1 MAAKRV
7 LLRTLAAALAGIGLL
22 AVAVGVNTVRS
33 GSRQL
38 QVAPA
43 PVLAIDEAAVA
54 GRLAE
59 SLRFMTISDAANADA
74 NAEEFAK
81 LHEHLK
87 ASFPR
92 VHAALKRE
100 EVGSHALLY
109 TWQGSDP
116 KAAPVMW
123 MAHQDVVPVAPGTEK
138 DWQQPPFS
146 GVVADGFIWGRGSWD
161 DKGNLYSQL
170 EAIEM
175 LLASGFQPKRTIYLA
190 YGADE
195 EVGGTRG
202 AVPIAALLKSRGVKL
217 DYVLDEGLL
226 VLQGMV
232 PGLEPPAAMIGMAEK
247 GYASYK
253 LELSTAPGHSSMPPQ
268 QTAIG
273 MMSKALA
280 NLEAKQMPVHLQGL
294 PQTSFEILA
303 PEMKGFNRVA
313 LSNFWLF
320 SPLLERMLVQTPSV
334 NALMRTTTALTVVN
348 AGVKD
353 NVLPGS
359 ASAIV
364 NFRLL
369 PGDTLADVK
378 DHMRKA
384 IGNDA
389 VRISDATT
397 YNAEATRVAP
407 VDGVAYGIV
416 NRTVREILPDA
427 VVAPSLMIAAT
438 DSRHFDALSDNILK
452 FSPVRAKPED
462 LPRFHGSNERMSV
475 KNYADMIR
483 FYHQLAKNSN

>member
-1 MAAKRV
+1 MAVKRV
-7 LLRTLAAALAGIGLL
+7 LVVALAGIGLL
-22 AVAVGVNTVRS
+22 AVAAGVNTALS

-38 QVAPA
+38 KVAPA
-43 PVLAIDEAAVA
+43 PALAIDENAAA
-54 GRLAE
+54 QRLAE
-59 SLRFMTISDAANADA
+59 SLRFTTISDATDADA
-74 NAEEFAK
+74 NAAEFDK
-81 LHEHLK
+81 LHAHLQ

-92 VHAALKRE
+92 LHAALKRE
-100 EVGSHALLY
+100 DVGSHALLY

-123 MAHQDVVPVAPGTEK
+123 MAHQDVVPIAPGTEK
-138 DWQQPPFS
+138 DWTQQPFS
-146 GVVADGFIWGRGSWD
+146 GVVADGFVWGRGAWD
-161 DKGNLYSQL
+161 DKGNLYAQM

-175 LLASGFQPKRTIYLA
+175 LVASGYQPKRTIYLA
-190 YGADE
+190 FGADE

-202 AVPIAALLKSRGVKL
+202 AVAIAALMKSRGVKL

-226 VLQGMV
+226 VLQGVV
-232 PGLEPPAAMIGMAEK
+232 PGLQVPAAMIGVAEK

-253 LELSTAPGHSSMPPQ
+253 LDLSTAPGHSSMPPP

-280 NLEAKQMPVHLQGL
+280 DLEANQMPVHMKGL

-303 PEMKGFNRVA
+303 PEMSGFNRVA

-320 SPLLERMLVQTPSV
+320 SPVLERVMVKTPSV
-334 NALMRTTTALTVVN
+334 NALMRTTTALTMVN

-359 ASAIV
+359 ASATV

-369 PGDTLADVK
+369 PGDTLTDVK
-378 DHMRKA
+378 DHMRKV

-389 VRISDATT
+389 IRISDATT
-397 YNAEATRVAP
+397 YNAEASHVAS

-416 NRTVREILPDA
+416 NRTVREVFPDA
-427 VVAPSLMIAAT
+427 VVAPGLMVAAT
-438 DSRHFDALSDNILK
+438 DSRHFEAVSDNILK
-452 FSPVRAKPED
+452 FGPVRATSED
-462 LPRFHGSNERMSV
+462 LPRFHGTNERMSV
-475 KNYADMIR
+475 KNYGDMIR
-483 FYHQLAKNSN
+483 FYHQLARNSNS